1 MLDSS
6 ATAQPPVAPTL
17 RVLLTLAWPVVL
29 ARATQSVIGF
39 TDAYMVAPLGEA
51 ELAATTTGAL
61 DMFTVILFPL
71 GMVFIL
77 QSFASQL
84 RGRGEL
90 GAIRRYARYG
100 LVIALAAGVVGLG
113 LVPLVPRVIGLLG
126 YEPAVAASMTE
137 YVGVRLFS
145 VGAAVGVEAL
155 GNWYG
160 GLGNTRL
167 PMVVS
172 ILTMLANLLGN
183 WLLISPRFGLP
194 GYGVMG
200 AAAASTIA
208 TFVGFTVM
216 LVAFSRDVGFELPKG
231 DVRMRRDEF
240 LRVVRFGAPN
250 GVNWLLEFAAFALF
264 VNVVVGALGTTP
276 LAALNVVIQVNSIAF
291 MPAFGLATAGA
302 ILVGE
307 AIGGGRPDD
316 VPRIVRLTL
325 GSAATF
331 MLALGLIYLA
341 FPQAIMSLFAHDPEG
356 SAALVSVGAS
366 MLSMSVLWQLF
377 DAVGITL
384 GEALR
389 AAGDTTW
396 CMLARLFIA
405 WGVFMPL
412 AFAAVRV
419 WDAGTTGAM
428 LALCAYLAV
437 LSLALSARFLSGR
450 WRTIQLVGHDVVV

>member
-126 YEPAVAASMTE
+126 YEPAVAANMTE
-137 YVGVRLFS
+137 YVSVRLLS

-167 PMVVS
+167 PMMVS
-172 ILTMLANLLGN
+172 IVTMLANLLGN
-183 WLLISPRFGLP
+183 WLLISPRCGLP
-194 GYGVMG
+194 GYGV
-200 AAAASTIA
+200 
-208 TFVGFTVM
+208 VGRGGGEHH
-216 LVAFSRDVGFELPKG
+216 RDVP
-231 DVRMRRDEF
+231 
-240 LRVVRFGAPN
+240 
-250 GVNWLLEFAAFALF
+250 
-264 VNVVVGALGTTP
+264 
-276 LAALNVVIQVNSIAF
+276 
-291 MPAFGLATAGA
+291 GLHG
-302 ILVGE
+302 
-307 AIGGGRPDD
+307 
-316 VPRIVRLTL
+316 
-325 GSAATF
+325 
-331 MLALGLIYLA
+331 
-341 FPQAIMSLFAHDPEG
+341 H
-356 SAALVSVGAS
+356 
-366 MLSMSVLWQLF
+366 
-377 DAVGITL
+377 
-384 GEALR
+384 
-389 AAGDTTW
+389 AAGV
-396 CMLARLFIA
+396 LA
-405 WGVFMPL
+405 
-412 AFAAVRV
+412 
-419 WDAGTTGAM
+419 
-428 LALCAYLAV
+428 
-437 LSLALSARFLSGR
+437 
-450 WRTIQLVGHDVVV
+450 